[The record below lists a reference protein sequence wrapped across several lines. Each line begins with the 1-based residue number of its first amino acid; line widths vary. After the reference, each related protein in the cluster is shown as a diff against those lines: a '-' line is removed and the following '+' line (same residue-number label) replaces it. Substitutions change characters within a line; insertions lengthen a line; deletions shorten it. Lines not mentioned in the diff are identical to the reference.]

1 MDGGSNQTIVLDATG
16 YATLTTPA
24 LTLNSTYTLVSVIS
38 AETLACSQTQTG
50 SATITVNLL
59 ATPNVAFSYAQTCIN
74 AANPLPILTPNFV
87 TGGVY
92 SSTSV
97 IVNPTTGTVNL
108 ATATSGPH
116 VITYT
121 LVTNLTTC
129 TAAAT
134 STANLNII
142 SGVNS
147 VTGFS
152 YNSNYCA
159 TSANALPSTS
169 AGFTTGGTFSAT
181 PSGLVINSTT
191 GEINIAGSLSGTF
204 TVVYSITENTTTCT
218 NAGSSNFTFT
228 ISAIPTVMIDD
239 LCQNQGFLL
248 QASPVNNSFNPD
260 NVSYTWSIF
269 NTPILGSNDSIFNVD
284 EYLQQNPSIS
294 LPLVFSVSVLQNS
307 CFGSDDFEV
316 AFNPCKIIPRGISPN
331 DDGDNDTFDLTG
343 MGVKEITIFNRYGT
357 SVFYYS
363 GTYTNQWNGK
373 SDQGDELPDGTYF
386 YSIQIIDGTSK
397 SGWVYI
403 NREY

>member
-1 MDGGSNQTIVLDATG
+1 LD
-16 YATLTTPA
+16 
-24 LTLNSTYTLVSVIS
+24 
-38 AETLACSQTQTG
+38 
-50 SATITVNLL
+50 
-59 ATPNVAFSYAQTCIN
+59 
-74 AANPLPILTPNFV
+74 
-87 TGGVY
+87 
-92 SSTSV
+92 
-97 IVNPTTGTVNL
+97 
-108 ATATSGPH
+108 
-116 VITYT
+116 
-121 LVTNLTTC
+121 TNLTTC

-191 GEINIAGSLSGTF
+191 GEINIASSLSGTF

-218 NAGSSNFTFT
+218 NAGSSNFTLT

-357 SVFYYS
+357 SVFYFS

-386 YSIQIIDGTSK
+386 YSIHIIDGTSK
-397 SGWVYI
+397 TGWVYI